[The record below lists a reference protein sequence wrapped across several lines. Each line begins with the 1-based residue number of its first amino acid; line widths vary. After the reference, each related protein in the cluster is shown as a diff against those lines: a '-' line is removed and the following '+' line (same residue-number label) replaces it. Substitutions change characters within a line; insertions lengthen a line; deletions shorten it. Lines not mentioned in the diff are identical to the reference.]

1 MKQHKAKQWSLKKV
15 ADAHGYFSESDES
28 ESLRHHEIFNLYL
41 KTKNNPKVCDIGCG
55 NARVLNSISNHSKY
69 LGIDICQDLISSCN
83 KNFKKDTKSSFLVM
97 DIEKYRWPKEIKE
110 YDVAYLDSTFTMVE
124 NPDLL
129 FKRLVKT
136 FKTIFFNRTPLH
148 SFGSASLIA
157 SNIEMIKSCHFWAGM
172 NKSSPLWM
180 FTPMY
185 FSNFCDSYG
194 GECRS
199 YPEDII
205 IYERNKIFED
215 IVYYD

>member
-1 MKQHKAKQWSLKKV
+1 MKQNKVKEWSLKKV
-15 ADAHGYFSESDES
+15 ADAHGYFSEFNES

-83 KNFKKDTKSSFLVM
+83 KNFKKDNKSSFLAA

-136 FKTIFFNRTPLH
+136 FKTIFFNRTPTFTQLYENH
-148 SFGSASLIA
+148 K
-157 SNIEMIKSCHFWAGM
+157 IEMMRVSHRWEGM
-172 NKSSPLWM
+172 EKNSPLWL
-180 FTPMY
+180 FSPLY
-185 FSNFCDSYG
+185 FSTFCDSYG
-194 GECRS
+194 GGCAS
-199 YPEDII
+199 YPEDVI
-205 IYERNKIFED
+205 IYERNKKFIDE
-215 IVYYD
+215 

>member
-15 ADAHGYFSESDES
+15 ADAHGYFSESNES

-55 NARVLNSISNHSKY
+55 NARVLNSISNHLKY

-136 FKTIFFNRTPLH
+136 FKTIFFNRTPTFTQLYENH
-148 SFGSASLIA
+148 K
-157 SNIEMIKSCHFWAGM
+157 IEMMRVSHRWEGM
-172 NKSSPLWM
+172 EKNSPLWL
-180 FTPMY
+180 FSPLY
-185 FSNFCDSYG
+185 FSTFCDSYG
-194 GECRS
+194 GACAS
-199 YPEDII
+199 YPEDVI
-205 IYERNKIFED
+205 IYERNKKFINE
-215 IVYYD
+215 